1 MTSTKHESRGESVG
15 SFPSTP
21 RTPPRSTGFRTKLH
35 TISSSA
41 RGLLCIYPPND
52 AYENHWPSNDKVAR
66 HTPARSK
73 SQPSS
78 RDTTTSPWNVV
89 RGRSCQVHTKKV
101 PKQEARDTI
110 WNDKMTTATA
120 TMTMTATPATTKFS
134 QPGSKPSSEGAVSV
148 NAPLIEESG
157 AQRPGSESPQS
168 PRYDDHVAPPLHF
181 NGTQSRAK
189 EAEQQHI
196 ATGDPDTIEALIDA
210 ILQIGDSAEEE
221 CYSVANLVGTSLL
234 GTEAAID
241 DKSMIFGAEVQERVV
256 AEEKTTKHCSAADGA
271 WEEGGADA
279 RRAWEDMKR
288 RVMDIEEF
296 GALPLGGAGA
306 GDAEPER
313 ASREFRARRRRSWAE
328 KTVGLGGHAPREEA
342 KSRRTATNPKKRRRH
357 AGCWVRKD
365 GVFMRL
371 VRSREH
377 PFFLSSLAHSLFFH
391 STHAECEAYQALA
404 FGIGPLGGTLFR
416 SERTG
421 RPMNC
426 GLPREEPSPGEGR
439 EMYGQQVPS
448 VPGIHFSRMPPRSV
462 LSS

>member
-1 MTSTKHESRGESVG
+1 V
-15 SFPSTP
+15 
-21 RTPPRSTGFRTKLH
+21 
-35 TISSSA
+35 
-41 RGLLCIYPPND
+41 
-52 AYENHWPSNDKVAR
+52 
-66 HTPARSK
+66 
-73 SQPSS
+73 
-78 RDTTTSPWNVV
+78 
-89 RGRSCQVHTKKV
+89 
-101 PKQEARDTI
+101 
-110 WNDKMTTATA
+110 
-120 TMTMTATPATTKFS
+120 TTKFS

-148 NAPLIEESG
+148 NAPPIEESG

-241 DKSMIFGAEVQERVV
+241 DKSMIFGVEVQERVV

-377 PFFLSSLAHSLFFH
+377 LFFLSSIGS
-391 STHAECEAYQALA
+391 LA
-404 FGIGPLGGTLFR
+404 F
-416 SERTG
+416 
-421 RPMNC
+421 
-426 GLPREEPSPGEGR
+426 
-439 EMYGQQVPS
+439 
-448 VPGIHFSRMPPRSV
+448 FSQYARRM
-462 LSS
+462 